1 MKLPIALA
9 ALFLAATAALPA
21 SARTPTGH
29 SFYMHGGVSQRTH
42 DGWAA
47 RAQAWPAVSQWLQ
60 RLCRGA
66 PRSPSGRQRRLGT
79 LRQRLQF
86 RTHERISELGQ
97 VLTPPIA
104 LRV

>member
-1 MKLPIALA
+1 MKLPIAIA

-47 RAQAWPAVSQWLQ
+47 RAQAWPAYRGGYNAYAAAPGARRPAANGGWGHCVS
-60 RLCRGA
+60 G
-66 PRSPSGRQRRLGT
+66 SN
-79 LRQRLQF
+79 
-86 RTHERISELGQ
+86 SELMSAY
-97 VLTPPIA
+97 PSWD
-104 LRV
+104 RC

>member
-9 ALFLAATAALPA
+9 ALFLAVTAALPA

-47 RAQAWPAVSQWLQ
+47 RAQAWPEYRGGYNAYAAAPGARRPAGWGHCVS
-60 RLCRGA
+60 G
-66 PRSPSGRQRRLGT
+66 SN
-79 LRQRLQF
+79 
-86 RTHERISELGQ
+86 SELMSAY
-97 VLTPPIA
+97 PSWD
-104 LRV
+104 RC